1 MISFDSALALVLAE
15 AKPLGP
21 EEVTLDKAA
30 GRKLAAPLV
39 AAIDAPRTDV
49 SVMDGYAVR
58 EAELGETL
66 RVVGE
71 SFPGCGFAD
80 EVGAGECIRIFT
92 GAPVPEGC
100 DRVVIQEQAE
110 RGGDNVRFSTS
121 VDEPRFIRRRASD
134 FAVGDVLAQAG
145 RSVDSRALLVA
156 AGADRAHLQVWRRPR
171 VAILATGDE
180 LVAPGTARFAA
191 EAVPDSLS
199 IGIATAIAEQ
209 GGEVVLRER
218 LPDDPA
224 KILYAVD
231 LALAKADVIV
241 VTGGASV
248 GEKDFAQAAL
258 DAAGMA
264 RIFSKVAMKP
274 GKPVWFGRAGDSLV
288 LGLPGNPVSA
298 MVTARLFLAP
308 LLAGL
313 GGGDPTDALNWR
325 KLPLAAD
332 LPACGDRETFTRARA
347 EAAGAHSLERQES
360 GAHRSFADADL
371 LIRQRPL
378 EPARQTGEEVEVLD
392 L

>member
-1 MISFDSALALVLAE
+1 MISFDESLALVLAE
-15 AKPLGP
+15 ASPLGP
-21 EEVTLDKAA
+21 EEIKLETGA
-30 GRKLAAPLV
+30 GRRLAAPLV

-58 EAELGETL
+58 EAELGGVL
-66 RVVGE
+66 RVTGE
-71 SFPGCGFAD
+71 SFPGCGFAG
-80 EVGAGECIRIFT
+80 EIGAGECVRIFT
-92 GAPVPEGC
+92 GAPVPDGC
-100 DRVVIQEQAE
+100 DRVVIQEQAA
-110 RGGDNVRFSTS
+110 RDGDAVRFNTS
-121 VDEPRFIRRRASD
+121 AGDPPFIRRRASD
-134 FAVGDVLAQAG
+134 FTAGDMLAVAG
-145 RSVDSRALLVA
+145 RRVDSRLLLAA

-199 IGIATAIAEQ
+199 IGIAAAVAEQ
-209 GGEVVLRER
+209 GGEIMLRDR

-224 KILYAVD
+224 RILYAVD

-258 DAAGMA
+258 DAAGMT
-264 RIFSKVAMKP
+264 RIFSKVRMKP

-313 GGGDPTDALNWR
+313 GGSDPAEALRWR
-325 KLPLAAD
+325 KLPLAAP
-332 LPACGDRETFTRARA
+332 LPACGDRETFTRARMA
-347 EAAGAHSLERQES
+347 EAGAESLERQES

-378 EPARQTGEEVEVLD
+378 EPARAAGEEVEVLD

>member
-1 MISFDSALALVLAE
+1 MLSFDAALALVLAE

-21 EEVTLDKAA
+21 EEVTLDAAA
-30 GRKLAAPLV
+30 GRRLAAPLV

-58 EAELGETL
+58 EAELGGAL
-66 RVVGE
+66 AVIGE
-71 SFPGCGFAD
+71 SFPGCGFAGQ
-80 EVGAGECIRIFT
+80 VGAGQCVRIFT

-110 RGGDNVRFSTS
+110 RDGDTVRFHAGA
-121 VDEPRFIRRRASD
+121 DDPRYIRRRASD
-134 FAVGDVLAQAG
+134 FAVGDVLAAPG
-145 RSVDSRALLVA
+145 RAVDSRVLLVA

-180 LVAPGTARFAA
+180 LVAPGTARCAA

-199 IGIATAIAEQ
+199 IGIATAVAEQ
-209 GGEVVLRER
+209 GGEIVLRER

-224 KILYAVD
+224 RILYAVD

-258 DAAGMA
+258 DAAGMT

-274 GKPVWFGRAGDSLV
+274 GKPVWFGRAGETLV

-313 GGGDPTDALNWR
+313 GGRDPAEALRWR
-325 KLPLAAD
+325 KSPLAAA
-332 LPACGDRETFTRARA
+332 LPACGDRETFTRARTIADGA
-347 EAAGAHSLERQES
+347 ESLERQES
-360 GAHRSFADADL
+360 GAHRSFADADV

-378 EPARQTGEEVEVLD
+378 ESARGVGEMVEILH

>member
-1 MISFDSALALVLAE
+1 MISFDSALAMVLAE

-21 EEVTLDKAA
+21 EEVALDNAA
-30 GRKLAAPLV
+30 GRRLAAPLQ

-58 EAELGETL
+58 DAEIGQTL
-66 RVVGE
+66 RVAGE
-71 SFPGCGFAD
+71 SFPGCGFAG
-80 EVGAGECIRIFT
+80 EVGAGECVRIFT
-92 GAPVPEGC
+92 GAPVPDGC
-100 DRVVIQEQAE
+100 DRVVIQEQAD
-110 RGGDNVRFSTS
+110 RDGDTVRFETS
-121 VDEPRFIRRRASD
+121 MEEPRFIRRRASD
-134 FAVGDVLAQAG
+134 FAAGDVLAEPG
-145 RSVDSRALLVA
+145 RVVDSRVLLVA
-156 AGADRAHLQVWRRPR
+156 AGADRAHVQVWRRPR

-199 IGIATAIAEQ
+199 IGIATAVAEQ
-209 GGEVVLRER
+209 DGEVVLRER

-224 KILYAVD
+224 RILYAVD
-231 LALAKADVIV
+231 LALATADVIV

-258 DAAGMA
+258 DAAGMT

-274 GKPVWFGRAGDSLV
+274 GKPVWFGRAGASLV
-288 LGLPGNPVSA
+288 VGLPGNPVSA

-313 GGGDPTDALNWR
+313 GGGDPDEALRWR
-325 KLPLAAD
+325 TLPLATA
-332 LPACGDRETFTRARA
+332 LSACGDRETFTRARS
-347 EAAGAHSLERQES
+347 EADGAHSLERQDS

-371 LIRQRPL
+371 LIRQRAL
-378 EPARQTGEEVEVLD
+378 GAERRAGEMVEVLA